1 MCRHPSPSEVEIH
14 EQSKAKR
21 VLGRNVRT
29 SSYDSKAT
37 IAARQPEGH
46 EGIRARAFAH
56 AILTTEELLALLP
69 GGVEKCGFIADI
81 PAPPIVSRK

>member
-37 IAARQPEGH
+37 IAARQAEGH
-46 EGIRARAFAH
+46 ERMH
-56 AILTTEELLALLP
+56 SVHEP
-69 GGVEKCGFIADI
+69 
-81 PAPPIVSRK
+81 SRMLS